1 MYCEECGTQLP
12 DGAKFC
18 TNCGARVD
26 YAQKERIRDARREY
40 VEDGQKVT
48 ENIYYGTDGKYHWY
62 YELSLL
68 KNPVIFITVCRVLG
82 ISIFIVYIFVVCIT
96 ACDGGHGVMDQIW
109 DITKV
114 FALILCGASVLA
126 LVGYLFYIVIAGS
139 HYCVLFE
146 MDEKGVKHTQLPK
159 QFKKADALGT
169 VLALAG
175 LATGKIGRVGQGLMI
190 KGQQSM
196 SSDWNKATSVIINR
210 SQNTIK
216 VNERLFKNQVYAADE
231 DFDFV
236 VDFIKEH
243 VSEKCKISE

>member
-1 MYCEECGTQLP
+1 MFSKP
-12 DGAKFC
+12 FNAKYSF
-18 TNCGARVD
+18 
-26 YAQKERIRDARREY
+26 
-40 VEDGQKVT
+40 
-48 ENIYYGTDGKYHWY
+48 
-62 YELSLL
+62 
-68 KNPVIFITVCRVLG
+68 P
-82 ISIFIVYIFVVCIT
+82 ISF
-96 ACDGGHGVMDQIW
+96 
-109 DITKV
+109 
-114 FALILCGASVLA
+114 VLA

-146 MDEKGVKHTQLPK
+146 MDENGVKHTQLPK